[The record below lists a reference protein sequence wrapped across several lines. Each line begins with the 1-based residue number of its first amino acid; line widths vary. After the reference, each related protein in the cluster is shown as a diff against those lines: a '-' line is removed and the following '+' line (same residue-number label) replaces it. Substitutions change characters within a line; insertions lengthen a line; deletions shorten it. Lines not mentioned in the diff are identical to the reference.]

1 MVDGSGACHG
11 SVLAFTEF
19 LHEQGIPVV
28 WAYRDDSSIVPR
40 WATAVRAGTARHRF
54 LAARSRWWITDG
66 VPMRVSGPDTVG
78 RPLERG
84 RDTTVVTLLEP
95 SIEKVGSDLVDW
107 PLMTPRQQRLAQ
119 IRSEVE
125 IDLAVVPSPEWGE
138 RQAAALGITAVTA
151 PLVVASVLPD
161 RIPEQPVAWAR
172 LGLADDAA
180 VVAVLSDRGNEDVI
194 LSALGSMGGIVALA
208 PSASVDPKDLIG
220 ACSAVVT
227 DTSAWAAVAARV
239 DRPVVLFAD
248 DLRDL
253 LSRGPGLYL
262 PWQLELP
269 GEFVS
274 DAAGIRAAIA
284 ALRDE
289 HWQVRDV
296 NRSAHDAL
304 AACAGERD
312 DPGCAGLLARLEV
325 RA

>member
-1 MVDGSGACHG
+1 MVDGSGSCQG

-84 RDTTVVTLLEP
+84 RDTTAVTLLEP

-119 IRSEVE
+119 IRSETE
-125 IDLAVVPSPEWGE
+125 ADLVVVPSPDWGE
-138 RQAAALGITAVTA
+138 QQARALGITA

-161 RIPEQPVAWAR
+161 RIPERSVALAR
-172 LGLADDAA
+172 LGLGDDTA

-194 LSALGSMGGIVALA
+194 LAALGSMGDIVPLA

-220 ACSAVVT
+220 VCSAVVT

-248 DLRDL
+248 DRRDL

-269 GEFVS
+269 GPFAA

-284 ALRDE
+284 SLRDGSWRVQE
-289 HWQVRDV
+289 ADS
-296 NRSAHDAL
+296 SAHDAL
-304 AACAGERD
+304 AVCAGERD
-312 DPGCAGLLARLEV
+312 DPGCAGLLSRLEA

>member
-1 MVDGSGACHG
+1 MVEGSGACHG
-11 SVLAFTEF
+11 SVLAFTEY

-66 VPMRVSGPDTVG
+66 LPMRVSGPDTVG

-84 RDTTVVTLLEP
+84 RDTTAVTLLEP
-95 SIEKVGSDLVDW
+95 SIEKVGSDVVDW

-125 IDLAVVPSPEWGE
+125 ADLVAAPSRMWGE
-138 RQAAALGITAVTA
+138 RQAVALGVTA
-151 PLVVASVLPD
+151 PLATVSVLPD
-161 RIPEQPVAWAR
+161 RIPEQAVALAR
-172 LGLADDAA
+172 LGLAVDST
-180 VVAVLSDRGNEDVI
+180 VVAVLSDRGNEGVV
-194 LSALGSMGGIVALA
+194 LSALETMDGCVALA

-239 DRPVVLFAD
+239 DRPVVLFAED
-248 DLRDL
+248 VRDL

-269 GEFVS
+269 GPFAC
-274 DAAGIRAAIA
+274 DAAEVRAAIA
-284 ALRDE
+284 ALRDV
-289 HWQVRDV
+289 HWEVRDAH
-296 NRSAHDAL
+296 RSAHDAL
-304 AACAGERD
+304 AACAGERQ
-312 DPGCAGLLARLEV
+312 DPGCAALLALLEA
-325 RA
+325 RT

>member
-19 LHEQGIPVV
+19 LHERGIPVV
-28 WAYRDDSSIVPR
+28 WAYRDDPSTVPR

-66 VPMRVSGPDTVG
+66 LPMRVSGPDTVG

-84 RDTTVVTLLEP
+84 RDTTALALLEP
-95 SIEKVGSDLVDW
+95 SIEKVGSDVVDW

-125 IDLAVVPSPEWGE
+125 IDLVGAPSRVRGDH
-138 RQAAALGITAVTA
+138 QAAALGVTA
-151 PLVVASVLPD
+151 TPVTVSILPD
-161 RIPEQPVAWAR
+161 RVPARPVALRR
-172 LGLADDAA
+172 LGLADDTI
-180 VVAVLSDRGNEDVI
+180 VVAVLTDRGNEEAI
-194 LSALGSMGGIVALA
+194 LSSVASMDGIVALA
-208 PSASVDPKDLIG
+208 PSARVDPKDLIG

-227 DTSAWAAVAARV
+227 DTSSWAAVAARL
-239 DRPVVLFAD
+239 DRPIVLVAD

-262 PWQLELP
+262 PWQVELP
-269 GEFVS
+269 GPFAS
-274 DAAGIRAAIA
+274 DAAGIREAIA
-284 ALRDE
+284 GLRDA
-289 HWQVRDV
+289 HWQVGG
-296 NRSAHDAL
+296 AHRAAHTAL
-304 AACAGERD
+304 AACAGEQD
-312 DPGCAGLLARLEV
+312 DPGCSGLLALLES

>member
-11 SVLAFTEF
+11 SVLAFTEY

-84 RDTTVVTLLEP
+84 RDTTTLTLLEP
-95 SIEKVGSDLVDW
+95 SIEKVGSDVVDW

-119 IRSEVE
+119 IRSEVDT
-125 IDLAVVPSPEWGE
+125 DLVAAPSRAWGE
-138 RQAAALGITAVTA
+138 RQAVALGVTA
-151 PLVVASVLPD
+151 PLVTVSVLPD
-161 RIPEQPVAWAR
+161 RIPERAVALAR
-172 LGLADDAA
+172 LGLAADST
-180 VVAVLSDRGNEDVI
+180 VVALLSDRGHEDTMR
-194 LSALGSMGGIVALA
+194 SAVATMDGIVGMA

-262 PWQLELP
+262 PWQRDLP
-269 GEFVS
+269 GEFAR
-274 DAAGIRAAIA
+274 DAAGVRAAIA
-284 ALRDE
+284 ALRE
-289 HWQVRDV
+289 AHWEVHEIHRA
-296 NRSAHDAL
+296 AHEAL

-312 DPGCAGLLARLEV
+312 DPGSSALLALLEA
-325 RA
+325 RT

>member
-28 WAYRDDSSIVPR
+28 WAYRDDPSIVPR

-84 RDTTVVTLLEP
+84 RDTMALVLLEP
-95 SIEKVGSDLVDW
+95 SIEKVGSDVVDW

-125 IDLAVVPSPEWGE
+125 TDLVAAPSRVWGDVQAV
-138 RQAAALGITAVTA
+138 ALGITA
-151 PLVVASVLPD
+151 PLITVSVLPD
-161 RIPEQPVAWAR
+161 RIPERAVALAR
-172 LGLADDAA
+172 LGLPVDST
-180 VVAVLSDRGNEDVI
+180 VVAVLSDRGKEDVM
-194 LSALGSMGGIVALA
+194 LSAVATMDGVVALA
-208 PSASVDPKDLIG
+208 PSAGVDPKDLIG

-239 DRPVVLFAD
+239 GRPVVLFAD

-269 GEFVS
+269 GEFAP
-274 DAAGIRAAIA
+274 DAVGVRKAIA
-284 ALRDE
+284 ALRDA
-289 HWQVRDV
+289 HWEVPEFHRA
-296 NRSAHDAL
+296 AHGAL
-304 AACAGERD
+304 AACAGEQD
-312 DPGCAGLLARLEV
+312 DPGSTALLALLEA
-325 RA
+325 RT